1 MASKASDKDHRENL
15 IQWVATHII
24 PYEADVRLW
33 LRKTVRSQSDVDDV
47 IQEAYCRLSE
57 LADTSHIQNGRA
69 YFFTIARSIVI
80 QGFRREKVV
89 AFDAIEDAELA
100 DIRDEAPSP
109 ERVVDARLQ
118 LRRVLDAIATL
129 PPAYR
134 HVVEMRRIHGLSQ
147 KETARHLGIT
157 EKIVENNSL
166 RGLRMI
172 MKILSDGQPNTD
184 ASTSHR
190 DEPAIHA
197 FH

>member
-1 MASKASDKDHRENL
+1 VAPTASDKDHREDL
-15 IQWVATHII
+15 IRWVATHII
-24 PYEADVRLW
+24 PHEADVRRW
-33 LRKTVRSQSDVDDV
+33 LRKTLRSQSDADDV

-57 LADTSHIQNGRA
+57 LSDTSHIQSGRA
-69 YFFTIARSIVI
+69 YFFTIVRSIVI
-80 QGFRREKVV
+80 HGARREKVV
-89 AFDAIEDAELA
+89 AFDAIEDGELI
-100 DIRDEAPSP
+100 DIQDEAPSP

-118 LRRVLDAIATL
+118 LRRVLDAIAAL

-172 MKILSDGQPNTD
+172 MKILSDGQPVATD
-184 ASTSHR
+184 PSHR